1 MIRLPPEV
9 LEAAAF
15 THRIVS
21 SALAGF
27 TGVRDAVVT
36 QLSVVAS
43 CTSCA
48 LIRAETDL
56 FRYGVYREASL
67 LLRVS
72 VGPATNPRRLP
83 TQHLRSHHSFQIGF
97 ASRVVSIL
105 Q

>member
-1 MIRLPPEV
+1 MIRLPQEV
-9 LEAAAF
+9 LEAVVF
-15 THRIVS
+15 THRIVW

-27 TGVRDAVVT
+27 TGVRDAVVM

-48 LIRAETDL
+48 LIQVEMDL

-72 VGPATNPRRLP
+72 VGPATNLRRLP
-83 TQHLRSHHSFQIGF
+83 TQHLRSRSFRLV
-97 ASRVVSIL
+97 SRIRVA
-105 Q
+105 